1 MRRRDKAGG
10 KEAKARRLRTLKR
23 RNAPKTAR
31 RSSSLAASKETN
43 VARLARE
50 RDEALE
56 QLAATSEMLQVISRS
71 PGELEPV
78 FEAMLANA
86 ARICEA
92 RFAILYLHDGNA
104 FRAVAATHDAPPA
117 YVESRK
123 RDPAIRP
130 APDAPLGRV
139 ASTKQIVHIAD
150 LSKLQS
156 YIEHHPFVVAAVE
169 LGGFR
174 TALGVPLLKDNEL
187 VGSMNIFRQEVR
199 PFTDKQIELVRNFA
213 AQAVI
218 AIENTRLLSELR
230 ESLQQQTATAD
241 VLKVISSS
249 PGELEPVFQA
259 MLENATRIC
268 DAKFGLLLR
277 FDGQAFQFAAEVG
290 TPPALAEF
298 VRDRGSFQPIAGSHL
313 DHVMRTK
320 QVSHTVDYAAEG
332 VRAPPAAL
340 GGARSTVDVPLLKD
354 DELVGVFSIYRQEV
368 RPFTE
373 KQIELVKN
381 FAAQAVIAIENTR
394 LLNELRESLQQQT
407 ATADVLKVISRSTFD
422 LQTVLDSLVESA
434 TRVCEADTGIIRRR
448 EGDIYPLAATYGFTG
463 KQRDYFSQYS
473 TKPDRGSVFG
483 RAILEGR
490 TVHVPDLLADP
501 DLDRGRVQD
510 YAGVINIRSGLGVPL
525 MREGTIVG
533 VFTLQRREPRP
544 FTDKQIELVETF
556 ADQAVIAIENTR
568 LLNELRESLEQQT
581 ATSEVLKVISSSPGE
596 LEPVFN
602 AMLANAT
609 RICEATIGTLYLR
622 EGSRF
627 RGVAL
632 HHSKQS
638 YVDFWRRNPVVD
650 VEKNPGIPLDRLA
663 RTKRVVHIPDLR
675 TDQSYI
681 EKNDRVVILVEQ
693 GDVRTFVAVPMLKEG
708 ELIGA
713 INLYRQEVQPFTDK
727 QIELVQNFAAQAVI
741 AIENTR
747 LLSELRESLQQQTAT
762 ADVLKVISRSTFDL
776 QAVLDT
782 LVESAAHLCDA
793 DCGAIHRPKGDAY
806 PYVAQYGYTQ
816 EFNKYMREHP
826 VVPDRGSV
834 LGRAVAEGRVIQ
846 IPDVLA
852 DPEYG
857 SSERQRI
864 GGFRTTLGVPLLREK
879 IPIGVIVLSRKTV
892 RPFTDKQIELAETFA
907 DQAVIAI
914 ENVRLFDEVQARTRD
929 LSESLQQQTATAD
942 VLKVISSS
950 PGDLKPV
957 FETMLASAMRI
968 CEAKYGHL
976 LLYDGDSFHAAHLQD
991 VPPSYRDIW
1000 ERGPISP
1007 SPKVALGRLVR
1018 TKQVIQISDIKA
1030 DPAYSERDPLRVA
1043 TVELAGART
1052 LLAVPMLKE
1061 GQLAGAIVFYRQEV
1075 RPFTDKQIELVQNFA
1090 AQAVIAI
1097 ENARLLSELRESLQQ
1112 QTATADVLK
1121 VISRST
1127 FDLRTVLQTLVES
1140 AARLC
1145 DADKTVIT
1153 RQKNGA
1159 FYRSETY
1166 GFSPEFMD
1174 YVQDIPIKAERG
1186 SASGRSLLE
1195 GRVIHIPDVKSDPE
1209 YTMVEAQRLGDFRTI
1224 LAVPMMREGVPTGVL
1239 SLTRS
1244 EMRPFTEKQIELA
1257 STFADQAAI
1266 AIENV
1271 RLFES
1276 VEARTHELA
1285 KSLEDLRSTQ
1295 DRLVQTQKLASLGQ
1309 LTAGIAHEIKNP
1321 LNFVNN
1327 FSAVSAELIDE
1338 LRQALAGA
1346 NLDNKLRAEISEIAD
1361 TLQGNLDKV
1370 VQHGKRADAI
1380 VKNMLLH
1387 SREGSGEH
1395 RLVDI
1400 NTLVEESLNLAY
1412 HGARAEKQG
1421 FNITLQRSLDPAAGE
1436 VDVFPQDIT
1445 RVLLNLISNGFYAA
1459 TKRGAETNGGDYEP
1473 TLAAGTRSLGDRV
1486 EITIRDNG
1494 TGIPPD
1500 VKEKMFNPF
1509 FTTKPAGEGTG
1520 LGLSISH
1527 DIIVKQHGGS
1537 IEVDTQPGEFSEF
1550 RIILPRSAT
1559 PPTKSGERA

>member
-277 FDGQAFQFAAEVG
+277 FDGQAFQLAAEVG

-422 LQTVLDSLVESA
+422 LQTVLNSLVESA

-747 LLSELRESLQQQTAT
+747 LLSELRELLQQQTAT

-929 LSESLQQQTATAD
+929 LSE
-942 VLKVISSS
+942 VL
-950 PGDLKPV
+950 
-957 FETMLASAMRI
+957 AA
-968 CEAKYGHL
+968 A
-976 LLYDGDSFHAAHLQD
+976 DGD
-991 VPPSYRDIW
+991 R
-1000 ERGPISP
+1000 R
-1007 SPKVALGRLVR
+1007 
-1018 TKQVIQISDIKA
+1018 
-1030 DPAYSERDPLRVA
+1030 
-1043 TVELAGART
+1043 
-1052 LLAVPMLKE
+1052 
-1061 GQLAGAIVFYRQEV
+1061 
-1075 RPFTDKQIELVQNFA
+1075 
-1090 AQAVIAI
+1090 
-1097 ENARLLSELRESLQQ
+1097 
-1112 QTATADVLK
+1112 
-1121 VISRST
+1121 RS
-1127 FDLRTVLQTLVES
+1127 
-1140 AARLC
+1140 
-1145 DADKTVIT
+1145 
-1153 RQKNGA
+1153 
-1159 FYRSETY
+1159 
-1166 GFSPEFMD
+1166 
-1174 YVQDIPIKAERG
+1174 
-1186 SASGRSLLE
+1186 
-1195 GRVIHIPDVKSDPE
+1195 
-1209 YTMVEAQRLGDFRTI
+1209 
-1224 LAVPMMREGVPTGVL
+1224 
-1239 SLTRS
+1239 
-1244 EMRPFTEKQIELA
+1244 
-1257 STFADQAAI
+1257 
-1266 AIENV
+1266 
-1271 RLFES
+1271 
-1276 VEARTHELA
+1276 
-1285 KSLEDLRSTQ
+1285 
-1295 DRLVQTQKLASLGQ
+1295 
-1309 LTAGIAHEIKNP
+1309 
-1321 LNFVNN
+1321 
-1327 FSAVSAELIDE
+1327 
-1338 LRQALAGA
+1338 
-1346 NLDNKLRAEISEIAD
+1346 
-1361 TLQGNLDKV
+1361 
-1370 VQHGKRADAI
+1370 
-1380 VKNMLLH
+1380 
-1387 SREGSGEH
+1387 
-1395 RLVDI
+1395 
-1400 NTLVEESLNLAY
+1400 
-1412 HGARAEKQG
+1412 
-1421 FNITLQRSLDPAAGE
+1421 
-1436 VDVFPQDIT
+1436 
-1445 RVLLNLISNGFYAA
+1445 
-1459 TKRGAETNGGDYEP
+1459 
-1473 TLAAGTRSLGDRV
+1473 
-1486 EITIRDNG
+1486 
-1494 TGIPPD
+1494 
-1500 VKEKMFNPF
+1500 
-1509 FTTKPAGEGTG
+1509 
-1520 LGLSISH
+1520 
-1527 DIIVKQHGGS
+1527 
-1537 IEVDTQPGEFSEF
+1537 
-1550 RIILPRSAT
+1550 
-1559 PPTKSGERA
+1559 

>member
-510 YAGVINIRSGLGVPL
+510 YAGVINISSGLGVPL

-1075 RPFTDKQIELVQNFA
+1075 RPFIDKQIELVQNFA

-1145 DADKTVIT
+1145 DANKTVIT

-1186 SASGRSLLE
+1186 SASSRSLLE